1 MGEEIVG
8 DREGVYYGW
17 DGCVGCG
24 ESESGSCGGFLLMD
38 WGWGSWGWVMV
49 GLGALG
55 LEFGVWLG
63 GLVHMTVV
71 AYIVEKV
78 QQERCLE

>member
-1 MGEEIVG
+1 
-8 DREGVYYGW
+8 
-17 DGCVGCG
+17 
-24 ESESGSCGGFLLMD
+24 MD